1 MIFWGA
7 QKYSGRVLP
16 KIPYGTKAV
25 KDFVRTN
32 HIVWKFIEHNNTEG
46 MISREKI
53 VDTMTRHFTIKS
65 SFEEINESK

>member
-1 MIFWGA
+1 MKTADII
-7 QKYSGRVLP
+7 KY
-16 KIPYGTKAV
+16 
-25 KDFVRTN
+25 FVRTN

-65 SFEEINESK
+65 SLEEMNLNKSKASS